1 MTDKDKKIKNETW
14 NVCFDARRKHKQWL
28 ITDKVNRFIT
38 PSEINMRLIGSAPK
52 MYVLLHQAV
61 NALAGEGINEPLRV
75 KINAC
80 LDYIKEWGEE
90 NGKSKDD

>member
-1 MTDKDKKIKNETW
+1 MADKDKKIKNETW
-14 NVCFDARRKHKQWL
+14 NVDFDARRKHKQWL
-28 ITDKVNRFIT
+28 ITNKGNRFVE

-80 LDYIKEWGEE
+80 LDYIKECEEE
-90 NGKSKDD
+90 NDKSKNN